1 VIGSQKIMSAV
12 GCWTKFP
19 GVFFE
24 SFNYAHRSVLHVP
37 KSQTHLYSTRSIS
50 SRRDQ
55 EAPQL
60 GFAQAEHLL
69 LGHYIAIP
77 SDALLVDPTNAIRS
91 TRYEMNEVDAH
102 RWSRGLGSP
111 TCIPWNRVLDP
122 ASSLHETPKVFPKKS
137 CSLVRTTVIEIK
149 TLQLE
154 SNTNAAV
161 DALIR
166 MCHIFVCWDAGIW
179 VCTSIHPRGTNLF
192 ARYLILDAVH

>member
-1 VIGSQKIMSAV
+1 MLDEVPRG
-12 GCWTKFP
+12 
-19 GVFFE
+19 FFE
-24 SFNYAHRSVLHVP
+24 SFSYAHRSVLHVP

-55 EAPQL
+55 GAPQL

-111 TCIPWNRVLDP
+111 TRIPWNWVLDP
-122 ASSLHETPKVFPKKS
+122 APSLHETPKVFAKKS

-166 MCHIFVCWDAGIW
+166 MCHIFICWDAGIW